1 VFGASVRNYHIA
13 LRAALNEFITLQKNP
28 PMIRLRIG
36 NEFQMVRARLFWVNT
51 IADGLANEQLVG
63 RIQNRTT
70 SPRLSR
76 GCHCPQHLA
85 DCSLID
91 CQFLRQASIERLVM
105 AALGPLST
113 NNGWN
118 DYLKSLVNDHEVRAA
133 EATLEMRKKLAC
145 SILKNVFGQHVVD
158 LAWFHVDQGPNPRG
172 CFGSTSVDPMH
183 AFEEGIVPNIL
194 SVILDPL
201 SDTEKSKLDA
211 IALNIVSCNRWDPEY
226 PRMNFSGGFSSLTQL
241 TADEKMGKLL
251 LLQTPL
257 GRMILDKRCAPTFDD
272 QKTAIAMRFSS
283 CKENEHDSENDG
295 ESEDG
300 SSSTYQKFTG
310 SPDQITYVNNCLCE
324 HGLHFILPWIHQMIP
339 FHQDILRRTVFHVN
353 RVKGKG
359 RYHALPDEMFLDRR
373 EVNVDISDLYCNDKI
388 QPFHRKDLQAEQSAH
403 HSIDCSVDQL
413 QMLLE
418 MLLSFHA
425 AYKYGS
431 SRDEADF
438 EKNVKLMMKY
448 IKNWVRR
455 GNET

>member
-1 VFGASVRNYHIA
+1 
-13 LRAALNEFITLQKNP
+13 
-28 PMIRLRIG
+28 
-36 NEFQMVRARLFWVNT
+36 
-51 IADGLANEQLVG
+51 
-63 RIQNRTT
+63 
-70 SPRLSR
+70 
-76 GCHCPQHLA
+76 
-85 DCSLID
+85 
-91 CQFLRQASIERLVM
+91 
-105 AALGPLST
+105 
-113 NNGWN
+113 
-118 DYLKSLVNDHEVRAA
+118 
-133 EATLEMRKKLAC
+133 
-145 SILKNVFGQHVVD
+145 
-158 LAWFHVDQGPNPRG
+158 
-172 CFGSTSVDPMH
+172 
-183 AFEEGIVPNIL
+183 
-194 SVILDPL
+194 
-201 SDTEKSKLDA
+201 
-211 IALNIVSCNRWDPEY
+211 
-226 PRMNFSGGFSSLTQL
+226 
-241 TADEKMGKLL
+241 
-251 LLQTPL
+251 
-257 GRMILDKRCAPTFDD
+257 
-272 QKTAIAMRFSS
+272 MRFSS

-403 HSIDCSVDQL
+403 HSIDCSADQL

-431 SRDEADF
+431 SLDEADF

-455 GNET
+455 GNETKNWSISKFHELLHLPIDARNFGSLANVDAGKGESGLKVWAKLPAKTVRTRSADKYYMDNTSVLCGCNMGPYLPVSSTKNNM